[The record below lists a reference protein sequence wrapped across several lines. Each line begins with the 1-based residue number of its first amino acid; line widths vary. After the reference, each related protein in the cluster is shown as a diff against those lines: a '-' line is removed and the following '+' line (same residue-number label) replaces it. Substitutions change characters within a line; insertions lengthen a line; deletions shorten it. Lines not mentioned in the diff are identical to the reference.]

1 MNNNSLVFIG
11 ESIEDA
17 CRREVFEESGVA
29 LGRVDY
35 HSSQP
40 WPFPTQLM
48 IGLVGYATS
57 ESITIDKTE
66 LADARWFSRAE
77 VVNMMM
83 GKHPQG
89 LMIPPHQAIA
99 HHLIKSFLHQST
111 SNTAK
116 L

>member
-1 MNNNSLVFIG
+1 MVGLLIG

-17 CRREVFEESGVA
+17 CRREVFEEAGVT
-29 LGRVDY
+29 LGKVTY

-48 IGLVGYATS
+48 IGLTGQATS
-57 ESITIDKTE
+57 ETITVDTSE

-77 VVNMMM
+77 VVSMMM
-83 GKHPQG
+83 RKHPDG
-89 LMIPPHQAIA
+89 LVIPPHQAIA

-111 SNTAK
+111 STNSK